1 MTTRV
6 TWSKLPQAPH
16 AADGKPHKMAA
27 CTTFELRN
35 YRQELEEA
43 LAEIPAGS
51 PDQATLKTALAEV
64 VAEQD
69 SRRSMVGHP

>member
-6 TWSKLPQAPH
+6 TWSKLPEAPH

-35 YRQELEEA
+35 YRQELEEV
-43 LAEIPAGS
+43 LAELPAES
-51 PDQATLKTALAEV
+51 PDYATLEQALAEV
-64 VAEQD
+64 VKEQD
-69 SRRSMVGHP
+69 SRRGR